1 VPALKALGVADVF
14 GPGRSLDDL
23 AAWVLPLPANGAEG
37 TGFTESR

>member
-23 AAWVLPLPANGAEG
+23 ARWIEARTP
-37 TGFTESR
+37 